1 MKMRTKS
8 NQLSLVL
15 NNFRYYLIKQSMNK
29 TWTIVIV
36 VIIIL
41 LGGWLIFSGDNTTT
55 YNPPP
60 TNTPI
65 TNTPTPTTP
74 ATTTPDNS
82 PKTITIIYSDS
93 GFSPT
98 PMTIN
103 AGDTVKFVNQSAL
116 NMWVASG
123 PHPTHTTYPE
133 FDQRTSVANGGSYS
147 FIFTKTGT
155 WPYHNHVNATHFGQ
169 IIVK

>member
-1 MKMRTKS
+1 
-8 NQLSLVL
+8 
-15 NNFRYYLIKQSMNK
+15 MNK

-41 LGGWLIFSGDNTTT
+41 LAGWLLLSGNNTTT
-55 YNPPP
+55 VNNVPVNNNPIV
-60 TNTPI
+60 NTP
-65 TNTPTPTTP
+65 TTPTTP
-74 ATTTPDNS
+74 ATTTVDDS
-82 PKTITIIYSDS
+82 PKTVTILYTDS

-103 AGDTVKFVNQSAL
+103 LGDTVKFVNQSAL

-123 PHPTHTTYPE
+123 PHPTHTNYPE

-155 WPYHNHVNATHFGQ
+155 WGYHNHVNAKHFGS
-169 IIVK
+169 IVVVE